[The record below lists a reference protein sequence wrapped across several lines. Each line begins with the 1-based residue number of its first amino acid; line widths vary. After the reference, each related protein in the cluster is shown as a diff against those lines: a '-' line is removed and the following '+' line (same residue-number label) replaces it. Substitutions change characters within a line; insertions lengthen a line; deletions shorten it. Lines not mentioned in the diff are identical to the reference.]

1 MNKQKTL
8 PPNESRAELLR
19 NEEPSVTGEHI
30 QMLPLN
36 IFFPFANH
44 PYQIR
49 DDPEMAETLQ
59 SVSERGVLQPILA
72 RPRQQGGYEIISGHR
87 RLRACELAG
96 LKEIPAIIRDMDD
109 EEAIIVMVDSNV
121 QREYTL
127 PSEKAFAYKMRLDAI
142 RRKQGTRSDLTSA
155 TGLQKL
161 DGKSSRE
168 LLADQ
173 SNESHEQ
180 IRRYIR
186 LTYLVIWTWTS
197 WRMLL
202 PLVLRISSNHRI
214 CSSAIRNWGTSS
226 GKEEVRILSRAFSVI
241 TAGVSHLPMT
251 L

>member
-1 MNKQKTL
+1 MNKQNTL
-8 PPNESRAELLR
+8 PPDESRAELLR
-19 NEEPSVTGEHI
+19 NEESSVTGEHI

-155 TGLQKL
+155 TGLQRL

-180 IRRYIR
+180 IRRY
-186 LTYLVIWTWTS
+186 
-197 WRMLL
+197 
-202 PLVLRISSNHRI
+202 P
-214 CSSAIRNWGTSS
+214 
-226 GKEEVRILSRAFSVI
+226 E
-241 TAGVSHLPMT
+241 
-251 L
+251 

>member
-1 MNKQKTL
+1 MKLHMSWPFLRSIGNFEEVDCEQTKYL
-8 PPNESRAELLR
+8 PPDESRAGLLR

-109 EEAIIVMVDSNV
+109 EEAIIVMVDS
-121 QREYTL
+121 
-127 PSEKAFAYKMRLDAI
+127 
-142 RRKQGTRSDLTSA
+142 
-155 TGLQKL
+155 
-161 DGKSSRE
+161 
-168 LLADQ
+168 
-173 SNESHEQ
+173 
-180 IRRYIR
+180 
-186 LTYLVIWTWTS
+186 
-197 WRMLL
+197 
-202 PLVLRISSNHRI
+202 
-214 CSSAIRNWGTSS
+214 
-226 GKEEVRILSRAFSVI
+226 VR
-241 TAGVSHLPMT
+241 P
-251 L
+251 

>member
-1 MNKQKTL
+1 MNKQNTL
-8 PPNESRAELLR
+8 PPDESRAELLR
-19 NEEPSVTGEHI
+19 NEESSVTGEHI

-161 DGKSSRE
+161 NGKSSRE

-180 IRRYIR
+180 IRRYCAASGIEYATAIDR
-186 LTYLVIWTWTS
+186 L
-197 WRMLL
+197 R
-202 PLVLRISSNHRI
+202 RHGCQR
-214 CSSAIRNWGTSS
+214 
-226 GKEEVRILSRAFSVI
+226 RILC
-241 TAGVSHLPMT
+241 AG
-251 L
+251 